1 MEEMVVCASCGKKT
15 FKKSFCLFCGERL
28 DASKLDRNKMKP
40 SEVLVPQETEALEGQ
55 LKELLELKNKFDSSW
70 KKRKSR
76 IKKELSSLED
86 SMKNSKQ
93 ELKEL
98 DFLHSIEEID
108 AEDHE
113 KKSEVIAKNIE
124 QAKKTEIALRN
135 EEMKIED
142 LYKKLVNHPR
152 SRKKPRKIN
161 TKKVKEKLTKL
172 VQAYDAKTISRS
184 VYEKL
189 KAKYEKELKNSR
201 S

>member
-1 MEEMVVCASCGKKT
+1 MNESSEDNVMKHIIGNRVKRIDGYEKVTGKA
-15 FKKSFCLFCGERL
+15 LFGDDLKFPGMLHAACRHTDIPVGKIT
-28 DASKLDRNKMKP
+28 KLD
-40 SEVLVPQETEALEGQ
+40 
-55 LKELLELKNKFDSSW
+55 
-70 KKRKSR
+70 
-76 IKKELSSLED
+76 
-86 SMKNSKQ
+86 
-93 ELKEL
+93 
-98 DFLHSIEEID
+98 
-108 AEDHE
+108 
-113 KKSEVIAKNIE
+113 IE

-189 KAKYEKELKNSR
+189 KARYEKELKNSR